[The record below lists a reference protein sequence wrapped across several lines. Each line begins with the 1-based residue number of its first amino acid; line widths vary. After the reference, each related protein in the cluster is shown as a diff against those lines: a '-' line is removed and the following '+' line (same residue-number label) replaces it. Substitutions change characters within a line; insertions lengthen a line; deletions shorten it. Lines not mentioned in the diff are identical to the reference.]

1 MCLIPAETS
10 GIVWRPTPEV
20 VERSRIAKFMRA
32 HEIATLEELQRRS
45 VADPEWYW
53 DAVVKDLGVR
63 WLTPYTRVLDGSR
76 GVAWPTW
83 FPGGRLNLTD
93 NCVDRHMDAGR
104 GGKAAII
111 WEGDDGQSR
120 TLTYAELAAEVS
132 RLANGLRALGIGE
145 GDRVGIFLPMS
156 PEAAIA
162 TLAVVRIGAIYT
174 PCFSGFGAGAV
185 ASRLSDCE
193 ATLLIT
199 ADGFYRR
206 GQVVKLKETADEAV
220 AQCPSVQTVLVYR
233 RLGGEIPWTAGRDR
247 WWHDAVTGQ
256 GDRAPTLPV
265 EADRPCLIIY
275 TSGTT
280 GRPKGAVLTHGGFLI
295 KTAHDFGYC
304 MDVGEHDR
312 LFWLTDLGW
321 LMGPMAFTA
330 ALFHGATVV
339 VFEGVQDYPK
349 PNRLWSVVERHR
361 ITVMGIS
368 PTAVRALM
376 PHGPEHVHA
385 HDLSSLRI
393 IGSTG
398 EPWNPEPY
406 RWLFE
411 NAGKAR
417 LPIINY
423 TGGTEISGGILGCF
437 PIAPI
442 KPCSFAGPIPG
453 MAAECFGEDGRPVR
467 GQVGELVITQAWPGM
482 TAGFWRDAERYEETY
497 WSRWPNVWVHG
508 DWAYVDDDGF
518 WFIQGR
524 SDDTLKIA
532 GKRLGPAEVESVLV
546 GHPAVA
552 EAGVIGV
559 PHEVKGESVVCFV
572 VLRPGN
578 APTESLRAELSHRVA
593 QAMGKA
599 LKPEKLLFTRDLPKT
614 RSAKIMRRVIRA
626 TYLGKAAGDVSSLEN
641 PDAVKAIGEAS

>member
-1 MCLIPAETS
+1 MTTDSS
-10 GIVWRPTPEV
+10 GSIWRPTPEQA
-20 VERSRIAKFMRA
+20 ERSRIGRFMRT
-32 HEIATLEELQRRS
+32 HGIATLAELQARS
-45 VADPEWYW
+45 VADLEWYW

-63 WLTPYTRVLDGSR
+63 WATPYTRVLDGSR
-76 GVAWPTW
+76 GVPWPTW
-83 FPGGRLNLTD
+83 FPGGRLNFAD
-93 NCVDRHMDAGR
+93 NCVDRHVDAGR
-104 GGKAAII
+104 GGKPAIV

-120 TLTYAELAAEVS
+120 TLTYGELAAEVN
-132 RLANGLRALGIGE
+132 RLANALKALGVRE
-145 GDRVGIFLPMS
+145 GDRVGVFLPMS

-162 TLAVVRIGAIYT
+162 TLAVVKIGAIYT

-193 ATLLIT
+193 ATVLIT
-199 ADGFYRR
+199 ADGFHRR
-206 GQVVKLKETADEAV
+206 GQVVRMKEVADEAV
-220 AQCPSVQTVLVYR
+220 AQCPSVTTVLVYR
-233 RLGGEIPWTAGRDR
+233 RLGRDIPWTPGRDR
-247 WWHDAVTGQ
+247 WWHETTAGQSERASAV
-256 GDRAPTLPV
+256 PV

-280 GRPKGAVLTHGGFLI
+280 GKPKGAVLTHAGFLV

-304 MDVGEHDR
+304 MDVGENDR

-330 ALFHGATVV
+330 ALFHGATAV
-339 VFEGVQDYPK
+339 VFEGVPDYPR
-349 PNRLWSVVERHR
+349 PDRLWGLVERHR
-361 ITVMGIS
+361 ISVMGIS

-393 IGSTG
+393 LGSTG

-417 LPIINY
+417 IPIINY

-437 PIAPI
+437 PVAPI
-442 KPCSFAGPIPG
+442 KACSFAGPIPG
-453 MAAECFGEDGRPVR
+453 MAADCFDEGGHPVR
-467 GQVGELVITQAWPGM
+467 GQVGELVITKPWPGM
-482 TAGFWRDAERYEETY
+482 TAGFWKDPQRYEETY
-497 WSRWPNVWVHG
+497 WSRWPDVWVHG
-508 DWAYVDDDGF
+508 DWAFVDDEGF
-518 WFIQGR
+518 WFIHGR

-552 EAGVIGV
+552 EAAVVGI
-559 PHEVKGESVVCFV
+559 PHEVKGEAVVCFV

-578 APTESLRAELSHRVA
+578 APSEPLRVELSDRVA

-599 LKPEKLLFTRDLPKT
+599 LKPERVLFTRDLPKT

-626 TYLGKAAGDVSSLEN
+626 TYLGKPAGDVSSLEN
-641 PDAVKAIGEAS
+641 PDAVKAIGEAR

>member
-1 MCLIPAETS
+1 VTPAETS

-104 GGKAAII
+104 GGQAAII

-156 PEAAIA
+156 LEAAIA

-206 GQVVKLKETADEAV
+206 GQVVKMKETADEAL

-233 RLGGEIPWTAGRDR
+233 RLGGDIPWTAGRDR

-256 GDRAPTLPV
+256 GDRAPALPV

-339 VFEGVQDYPK
+339 VFEGVQDYPT
-349 PNRLWSVVERHR
+349 PNRLWSLVERHR

-376 PHGPEHVHA
+376 PHGPEPVHA

-411 NAGKAR
+411 NAGKTR

-467 GQVGELVITQAWPGM
+467 RQVGELVITQAWPGM

-578 APTESLRAELSHRVA
+578 APTESLRAELVHRVA

-626 TYLGKAAGDVSSLEN
+626 TYLGKPAGDVSSLEN